1 MEGRMIRYRLCFINP
16 NTNQVDR
23 EREIE
28 ANDDVDAVHIAR
40 ESDHRPLE
48 VWCEDRR
55 VRALKPNRAS
65 LHA

>member
-1 MEGRMIRYRLCFINP
+1 MIRYRLCFINP
-16 NTNQVDR
+16 NTGQIDR

-28 ANDDVDAVHIAR
+28 ANDDVDAVHIAG

-48 VWCEDRR
+48 LWCEDRK
-55 VRALKPNRAS
+55 VRALRQPAP